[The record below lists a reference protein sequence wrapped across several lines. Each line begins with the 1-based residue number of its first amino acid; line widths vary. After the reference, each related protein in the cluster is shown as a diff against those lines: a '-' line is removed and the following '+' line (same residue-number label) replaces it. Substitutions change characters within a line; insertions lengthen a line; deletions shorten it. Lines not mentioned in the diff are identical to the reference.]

1 MAAADDNTLFY
12 GLFEVTMDDYVDL
25 SVFYDNNQPDD
36 IVDLSPLFGDNQ
48 PDDIVDLNPLFG
60 DDQPNNIV
68 EFGKDVKS
76 EELKDIEK
84 KVK

>member
-25 SVFYDNNQPDD
+25 SVFYGNNQPDD
-36 IVDLSPLFGDNQ
+36 VVDLSPLFGDNQ
-48 PDDIVDLNPLFG
+48 P
-60 DDQPNNIV
+60 NNIV
-68 EFGKDVKS
+68 EFKKDVKS
-76 EELKDIEK
+76 KELENIEK